1 MREDMIIT
9 PITTNER
16 QELINMNMQDDIV
29 VLYRTNKSNDIQI
42 GMLAE
47 SIRKYFPKLAN
58 LDKINEAYDLAYF
71 VGNGKSVNIN
81 IYDRP
86 VYLIKP
92 TDNRTVGEYQ
102 LLNVD
107 IDKSHNI
114 WLEDI
119 LEGDYKPQEESY
131 SFRNIM

>member
-1 MREDMIIT
+1 MREDMIII